1 MHLVRLSTILLAL
14 FVSHPSFFLKPH
26 RQGASSDLNSD
37 TIIVEA
43 IVKADPSI
51 FTVLRPLTP
60 AGNARGGAAGS
71 APAPSPDPLES
82 LRVVGGSD
90 GDGSGSQARAARSP
104 VDVEPG
110 RPAAAD
116 PPLTPTWMTKRP
128 AKRKRGRAART
139 SSSRG
144 RGGSE
149 GDGGDPDSP
158 GILCA
163 RSLVFF
169 FFCFQPWGETE
180 GGSWCRNRFT
190 GISTPPPPIPPIFN
204 LIVLVCQ
211 TTASC
216 RRWVT

>member
-169 FFCFQPWGETE
+169 FFLLSTL
-180 GGSWCRNRFT
+180 GGNR
-190 GISTPPPPIPPIFN
+190 GG
-204 LIVLVCQ
+204 VLVPEPLYWHFNP
-211 TTASC
+211 ASPHPPNF
-216 RRWVT
+216 